1 MSGKVDFYT
10 QIWANNVKTILLFVV
25 FFLIIIGLGWI
36 IGFFFDNIYVGL
48 SITLIVATLYSFIAY
63 FAGSQIV
70 LKLTGAREV
79 TKAEYPYYVNTVE
92 GLAIAAGL
100 PTPKA
105 YVIDTPALNAFATGR
120 NHNHAAV
127 TVTTGLMEKLNRE
140 ELEGVVA
147 HEIAHIK
154 NLDIRTMLIAGVLV
168 GIVVFLADFIFR
180 VAIFGGGQRRS
191 GGDGRAMLIL
201 LVIGIIL
208 AILAPF
214 VAYAIKLAISR
225 KREYVAD
232 AEGARLTR
240 NPPAL
245 ARALQKISGDTHEF
259 VQASSANEHMFI
271 STPKTKSFF
280 SKMFSTH
287 PPIKERIE
295 LLKNM

>member
-1 MSGKVDFYT
+1 MSQKTNFYS
-10 QIWANNVKTILLFVV
+10 QIRRNNFKTALLFIL
-25 FFLIIIGLGWI
+25 FFVLILGLGWLV
-36 IGFFFDNIYVGL
+36 GFYFDNIYVGL
-48 SITLIVATLYSFIAY
+48 IITLIIASMYSVVAY
-63 FAGSQIV
+63 FFGSQMI
-70 LKLTGAREV
+70 LKLMGAKEV
-79 TKAEYPYYVNTVE
+79 KKSDYPYYVNTVE
-92 GLAIAAGL
+92 GLAIAAGI

-105 YVIDTPALNAFATGR
+105 YIIDTPALNAFATGR
-120 NHNHAAV
+120 DPSHAAV
-127 TVTTGLMEKLNRE
+127 TVTKGLLEKLNRE

-147 HEIAHIK
+147 HEVAHIK
-154 NLDIRTMLIAGVLV
+154 NYDIRTMLIAGILV
-168 GIVVFLADFIFR
+168 GIVIILSDFIFR
-180 VAIFGGGQRRS
+180 VAIFGGSNRRS
-191 GGDGRAMLIL
+191 GSDGRMMLIL
-201 LVIGIIL
+201 LIVGILL

-245 ARALQKISGDTHEF
+245 ARALEKISGDSHNF
-259 VQASSANEHMFI
+259 AQASSANEHMFI

-287 PPIKERIE
+287 PPIKERIA